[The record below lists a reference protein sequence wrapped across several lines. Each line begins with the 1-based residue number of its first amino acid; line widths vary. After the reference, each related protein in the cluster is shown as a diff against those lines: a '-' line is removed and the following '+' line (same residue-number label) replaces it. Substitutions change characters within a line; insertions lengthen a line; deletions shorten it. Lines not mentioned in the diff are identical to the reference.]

1 MSDSVKKYFEDNPP
15 GVGHFANNAI
25 HMASTAR
32 KFLWVLDFEQGRVFM
47 YNIRREDL
55 ESEDY
60 EDLLT
65 LKGHN
70 IGNCDWMVC
79 ESGEIYN

>member
-1 MSDSVKKYFEDNPP
+1 MSDSVKKYFEDIKP
-15 GVGHFANNAI
+15 NAI
-25 HMASTAR
+25 HIASTAR

-60 EDLLT
+60 ETAAKMRDINNK
-65 LKGHN
+65 LK
-70 IGNCDWMVC
+70 
-79 ESGEIYN
+79 EIKI